1 MRSRTPAALLLLIAL
16 AIGGC
21 ASAAPPKQARGG
33 DITVFAASSLT
44 QAFTKLGAIYEEQH
58 PGWSV
63 HLNFAASDTLATQVT
78 QGAIVDVFAS
88 AAPDP
93 MKTVTRSALL
103 SDRPQLFAT
112 NRLVIITTRNPRSA
126 PIRAPLDLAR
136 PDIKLVL
143 AAPGVPAGDYA
154 REMLGRLG
162 IRNSAEKN
170 VVSNEID
177 DKGVVSKVLFGDA
190 DAGIVY
196 VTDLTPDVRSKLD
209 VVRIPKEDNVIAHF
223 PIIALKNGAQ
233 QFSGRRFVRLVTS
246 AKGQRILR
254 GFGFG
259 PP

>member
-1 MRSRTPAALLLLIAL
+1 MKRRILTALLPVVLVA
-16 AIGGC
+16 GGC
-21 ASAAPPKQARGG
+21 ASAEPPKQARGG
-33 DITVFAASSLT
+33 DVTVFAASSLT
-44 QAFTKLGAIYEEQH
+44 QAFTRLGAIYEREL

-112 NRLVIITTRNPRSA
+112 NRLVIITPKTGSA
-126 PIRAPLDLAR
+126 RIQTPVDLGD
-136 PDIKLVL
+136 PGIKLVL

-154 REMLGRLG
+154 REILDNLG
-162 IRNSAEKN
+162 IRKAAEKN
-170 VVSNEID
+170 VVSNEVD
-177 DKGVVSKVLFGDA
+177 DKGVVSKVLLGDA

-196 VTDLTPDVRSKLD
+196 VTDLTSDVSSKLD
-209 VVRIPKEDNVIAHF
+209 VVRIPKQDNVIAHY

-233 QFSGRRFVRLVTS
+233 QYSGRRFVRLVMS
-246 AKGQRILR
+246 ARGQRILR

>member
-1 MRSRTPAALLLLIAL
+1 MRPRTAAALLLVIAL
-16 AIGGC
+16 AMGGC
-21 ASAAPPKQARGG
+21 ASDAPPKQARGG

-44 QAFTKLGAIYEEQH
+44 QAFTRLAAIYERQH

-88 AAPDP
+88 AAADP

-112 NRLVIITTRNPRSA
+112 NRLVIITTRNPGSA
-126 PIRAPLDLAR
+126 PIRNPTDLAH

-154 REMLGRLG
+154 REILDKLG
-162 IRNSAEKN
+162 IRQPAEKN
-170 VVSNEID
+170 IVSNEVD
-177 DKGVVSKVLFGDA
+177 DKGVVSKVLLGDA

-209 VVRIPKEDNVIAHF
+209 VVRIPKQDNVPARY

-233 QFSGRRFVRLVTS
+233 QYSGRRFVRLVMS
-246 AKGQRILR
+246 SKGQRILR

>member
-1 MRSRTPAALLLLIAL
+1 MRQRTHAAMLLLIAL
-16 AIGGC
+16 AVGGC
-21 ASAAPPKQARGG
+21 ASDAPPTQARGG

-44 QAFTKLGAIYEEQH
+44 QAFTRLAAIYERQH

-78 QGAIVDVFAS
+78 QGAIVDAFAS
-88 AAPDP
+88 AAPAP

-103 SDRPQLFAT
+103 SDHPQLFAT
-112 NRLVIITTRNPRSA
+112 NRLVIITPKTGSA
-126 PIRAPLDLAR
+126 RIQTPLDLAD
-136 PDIKLVL
+136 PEVKLVL

-154 REMLGRLG
+154 REILDKLG
-162 IRNSAEKN
+162 IRKSAEKN
-170 VVSNEID
+170 VVSNEVD

-196 VTDLTPDVRSKLD
+196 VTDLTPDVSSKLD
-209 VVRIPKEDNVIAHF
+209 VVRIPKQDNVIAHY

-233 QFSGRRFVRLVTS
+233 QYSGRRFVRLVMS
-246 AKGQRILR
+246 VKGQRILR